1 MPAISPKLGEFL
13 VKTTNSKNL
22 DDAFHKI
29 FSDYLELKL
38 RNLMLISEEFRKKWG
53 MDFEEFK
60 RHIKEETLKED
71 AYSFDTEN
79 DFWQWEEAETLRE
92 HYEQIKKQWMRF

>member
-13 VKTTNSKNL
+13 VKTTHSKSI

-38 RNLMLISEEFRKKWG
+38 GNLREITEEFQKKWG
-53 MDFEEFK
+53 MSFEEFK
-60 RHIKEETLKED
+60 RHIKERTLKKD

-79 DFWQWEEAETLRE
+79 DYWRWEEAETLKE
-92 HYEQIKKQWMRF
+92 HYEQIEKQWI